1 MHHTLLWGTLETVI
15 DIVLLSKRAQKDL
28 KKVPRHIIGKLDS
41 WISSVETEGLEE
53 VRKTPGYH
61 DEPLKGERAGQRSI
75 RLSKSYRMIYTV
87 RLDETAKRSQIVKC
101 VVIEEVTKHGY

>member
-1 MHHTLLWGTLETVI
+1 MI

-28 KKVPRHIIGKLDS
+28 KKVPIHIIGKLDS
-41 WISSVETEGLEE
+41 WISSVEKDGLEE

-75 RLSKSYRMIYTV
+75 RLGKSCRMIYTV
-87 RLDETAKRSQIVKC
+87 RLDETAKRTQIVEC